1 LWGAVAHF
9 QRPPPLFQGFGPCG
23 RWLAANGQ
31 AFAVSTGKPVWVP
44 SAGEGWEMWKQSTA
58 TFSPDSRLLCGRVS
72 VSSSAK
78 REDFER
84 GEHDVWELASGK
96 RLVRLQAQQLERVAF
111 SPDNRTLAYVTGFG
125 VHLVDLVT
133 GKLLAEYEDP
143 GKRQEKLT
151 VGRANRMLGARDRDG
166 QER

>member
-44 SAGEGWEMWKQSTA
+44 SAGEGWEMWKQSTS

-78 REDFER
+78 KEDFER
-84 GEHDVWELASGK
+84 GEHDVWEVTSGK
-96 RLVRLQAQQLERVAF
+96 RLVRLQAQQLESVKVSCHMPTLLGPGPPMKSMPKAGAF
-111 SPDNRTLAYVTGFG
+111 TGYSPASVC
-125 VHLVDLVT
+125 
-133 GKLLAEYEDP
+133 
-143 GKRQEKLT
+143 
-151 VGRANRMLGARDRDG
+151 GAWFL
-166 QER
+166 